1 MYEALS
7 FIPSTIQEHLRGFNP
22 QISRAMLSL
31 PKGGGGWMQISE
43 WWLLEG
49 LRLLLGVLHQVA
61 KSLTEVPPT
70 GFQLHW
76 KWEMRNRAPGKDLCA
91 HGEERTTESRGKGDK
106 WTASCIHPSLHYK
119 GFRPSVGMVHWIPGV
134 YLPCLSR
141 DLLGCLWLNS
151 CSEHPGG
158 CAHSPTSRHLGDS
171 GEATWCLNSELYCP
185 CHCAWYPLD
194 VDRTAGSSWT
204 TPTPHKPTG
213 LAQACCGPAAV
224 KHCSDGS
231 WRSSMAKTWAFHLS
245 LLKTP
250 ERFSPALYF
259 EF

>member
-1 MYEALS
+1 LQLAEIWRASSPLIKVRKTAHSLFRDEQTELGMGSVAEHLPS
-7 FIPSTIQEHLRGFNP
+7 MHEVLGFFPSTKQEHLRGFNP
-22 QISRAMLSL
+22 QISTAMLSL

-119 GFRPSVGMVHWIPGV
+119 GFLPGAGPGPLNLRGLLAMFEQRSPG
-134 YLPCLSR
+134 LPV
-141 DLLGCLWLNS
+141 
-151 CSEHPGG
+151 
-158 CAHSPTSRHLGDS
+158 A
-171 GEATWCLNSELYCP
+171 
-185 CHCAWYPLD
+185 
-194 VDRTAGSSWT
+194 
-204 TPTPHKPTG
+204 
-213 LAQACCGPAAV
+213 
-224 KHCSDGS
+224 
-231 WRSSMAKTWAFHLS
+231 
-245 LLKTP
+245 
-250 ERFSPALYF
+250 
-259 EF
+259 